1 MHGGDN
7 IAAAV
12 DGGVLVKLE
21 LGGATATFN
30 LEKAVC
36 SHGLFMMAPNHWDP
50 QSKTLQRPL
59 RLGLDDRETSFIVR
73 VSHPPMSPQ
82 ELHIR
87 VLGARSLCPRQR
99 HSLLRQVSRMLR
111 LSEEE
116 GRRVREF
123 QEAHGEAKERN
134 FGRVF
139 RSPTLFEDMVKCIL
153 LCNCQWS
160 RTLSMAQALCD
171 LQWELQH
178 PESASSFIIS
188 ENGNISSCQTSEIEH
203 IIPKTPAM
211 KEPKKTWKVNEYSET
226 LVNSYAESKT
236 SEGCI
241 DLKISREEIS
251 DASHEKGKPSPSL
264 PSSDVEHCD
273 SEHNLTT
280 TCNANCDPSSSF
292 QSSEETLVNPC
303 TRSGNFPSPRE
314 LAGLDEKFL
323 VKRCKLG
330 YRADRIIK
338 LAQEIV
344 EGKIQLTE
352 LEDNCGTLS
361 LADCDKIAEKLKA
374 IKGFGP
380 FTSANVLMCMGF
392 YHIIPTDSETI
403 RHLKQVHAKKCTIQT
418 VQRKVDLVYGKYAP
432 FQFLAYWSE
441 VWHFYEEWFGNL
453 SEMSRSS
460 YKHITAANMRP
471 KAKNGRSKRRKS
483 E

>member
-1 MHGGDN
+1 MHGGDKM
-7 IAAAV
+7 AAAV

-21 LGGATATFN
+21 LGGAAATFN

-50 QSKTLQRPL
+50 RSKTLQRPL
-59 RLGLDDRETSFIVR
+59 RLGLDDHETSFLVR
-73 VSHPPMSPQ
+73 VSHPSMFPQ
-82 ELHIR
+82 ELHIL
-87 VLGARSLCPRQR
+87 VLGARSLCPQQR

-116 GRRVREF
+116 DRRVREF
-123 QEAHGEAKERN
+123 QEAHEKAKEGN

-178 PESASSFIIS
+178 PESAASFIIS

-203 IIPKTPAM
+203 IIPKTPAV
-211 KEPKKTWKVNEYSET
+211 KEPKRTWKVNKCSKT
-226 LVNSYAESKT
+226 LVNSYAEGKT
-236 SEGCI
+236 SEGYI
-241 DLKISREEIS
+241 DLKISREEMS
-251 DASHEKGKPSPSL
+251 DASHEKGKPSPYL
-264 PSSDVEHCD
+264 PSSDVEYCD
-273 SEHNLTT
+273 SEQNLTT
-280 TCNANCDPSSSF
+280 TCNADCDPSSF
-292 QSSEETLVNPC
+292 QSSEETLVNHC

-323 VKRCKLG
+323 VQRCKLG

-352 LEDNCGTLS
+352 LEDDCGTLS
-361 LADCDKIAEKLKA
+361 LADCDKIAEKLKV

-380 FTSANVLMCMGF
+380 FTCANVLMCMGF

-403 RHLKQVHAKKCTIQT
+403 RHLKQVHAKSCTIHT
-418 VQRKVDLVYGKYAP
+418 VERKLELIYGKYAP

-453 SEMSRSS
+453 GEMPRSS
-460 YKHITAANMRP
+460 YKLITAANMRP
-471 KAKNGRSKRRKS
+471 KAKNGRSKKQKL